1 MTTTTNDPQ
10 RPQCSVFIAMSLDGF
25 IARPDGAVD
34 WLDRVDMPDEDFGFF
49 AFFNTVDAVVFGR
62 KTWDVACG
70 FSTWLY
76 GEKSCFVLTNRD
88 AEPKHGEEF
97 LRGTAEDVVVE
108 LARRGMRRAYIDGGI
123 VIRQFLDAGLID
135 DITVSIIPI
144 VLGDGIRLFDI
155 GTERAL
161 TLEEC
166 RSWPT
171 GLVQVKYTVGAKP

>member
-1 MTTTTNDPQ
+1 MTTSKTKPQ

-25 IARPDGAVD
+25 IARPDGGVD

-62 KTWDVACG
+62 NTWDVACG

-76 GEKSCFVLTNRD
+76 GEKSCFVLTNRA
-88 AEPKHGEEF
+88 AEPKHGEEL
-97 LRGTAEDVVVE
+97 LRGTAEDVVAE
-108 LARRGMRRAYIDGGI
+108 LARRGMRRAYIDGGS

-135 DITVSIIPI
+135 DLTISVIPI
-144 VLGDGIRLFDI
+144 LLGEGIPLFARGI
-155 GTERAL
+155 EHGL

-171 GLVQVKYTVGAKP
+171 GLVQLKYAVRANT